1 MQLSYPPRPQRR
13 PTTNNKLLF
22 APSAAIRL
30 LFKSGNRTNTIVIS
44 NCIIIYGQQ
53 GLNIYLKIIYEFLSK
68 ITPAIVHLGD
78 WQLWPFCNLIPPQ
91 GPTFERPKREPQRVV
106 SVAVMSKW
114 QLMGMKTGGREKG
127 NDDLPMITLL
137 TGKTF

>member
-1 MQLSYPPRPQRR
+1 MQLSYPPRPNADQ
-13 PTTNNKLLF
+13 PQ
-22 APSAAIRL
+22 
-30 LFKSGNRTNTIVIS
+30 TINYYSHHPPPFVCYLNQEIGRIQLS
-44 NCIIIYGQQ
+44 FRIDIIYGQQ

-78 WQLWPFCNLIPPQ
+78 WQLWPFSNLIPPQ
-91 GPTFERPKREPQRVV
+91 GPTFERLKRERQRVV
-106 SVAVMSKW
+106 LVAVMTKW